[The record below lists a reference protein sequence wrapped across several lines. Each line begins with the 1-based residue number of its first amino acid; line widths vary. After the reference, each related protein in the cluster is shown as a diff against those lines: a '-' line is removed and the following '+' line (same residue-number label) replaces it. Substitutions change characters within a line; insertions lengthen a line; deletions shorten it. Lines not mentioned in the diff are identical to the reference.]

1 MYECQGDPLY
11 TMVFIWMLPW
21 QHAWFQSPAFPKLN
35 TIICDSTRQTTWCYQ
50 RRMYGGAFWT
60 KMQSNRHLHST
71 GSYFH
76 SIGSYLSSIRSYFN
90 YFVASYC
97 PECPSIRMPVSPSIG
112 SPLQRFCIFRSVQ
125 LQMVIFDFEEE
136 RDWNRVCYHSNI
148 KIYFVGCNIHAK
160 FQQHCL
166 IIGGDILNFVS
177 HHSTCTTEDVISDLI
192 CITIGKLEY
201 LWNKRYQKEKHH
213 FTLL

>member
-1 MYECQGDPLY
+1 
-11 TMVFIWMLPW
+11 MVFIWMLPW

-60 KMQSNRHLHST
+60 KMQSNRHFNSIGSDRSCIPLDRRSIPLDRSFLPLDRYFHSI

-76 SIGSYLSSIRSYFN
+76 SIGSYLSSIGSYLSSIRSYFN

-97 PECPSIRMPVSPSIG
+97 PECPSVRMLVSPSIG

-136 RDWNRVCYHSNI
+136 RDWNRACCHSNI
-148 KIYFVGCNIHAK
+148 KMC
-160 FQQHCL
+160 
-166 IIGGDILNFVS
+166 IIWYIL
-177 HHSTCTTEDVISDLI
+177 
-192 CITIGKLEY
+192 
-201 LWNKRYQKEKHH
+201 
-213 FTLL
+213 